1 MREKEAIRE
10 KEAMREKETMRR
22 EAADSL
28 KRKPG
33 IRPGLRLHEKNG
45 AEYLT
50 FPAISETGLVSHL
63 MTMRSGGVSEGELG
77 SMNLSFT
84 RGDRK
89 ENVEE
94 NFRRAAA
101 LLGCGPEDIVCS
113 EQTHMVHIRHVTAED
128 KGKGVTRPKDYRS
141 VDGLITDEPG
151 VALAVFY
158 ADCVPLLFLDPVR
171 RAVGLAHSG
180 WRGTAQR
187 MGARMA
193 EAMEKAFG
201 SRPEDL
207 LAGIG
212 PSICRD
218 CYEVSEDVAEAFRM
232 LFSGEGF
239 RKVPIGTEQVLY
251 EKGDGKYQLDLWKA
265 NEAVLLS
272 AGIRPEHI
280 SMTDVCTCCNPELL
294 FSHRASGGRRGNLGM
309 FVMLL

>member
-10 KEAMREKETMRR
+10 KEAMRRK
-22 EAADSL
+22 AADSL

-180 WRGTAQR
+180 WRGTAQG

>member
-10 KEAMREKETMRR
+10 KEAMRRK
-22 EAADSL
+22 AADSL

-180 WRGTAQR
+180 WRGTAQG

-309 FVMLL
+309 FVMLR

>member
-180 WRGTAQR
+180 WRGTAQG

-309 FVMLL
+309 FVMLR

>member
-101 LLGCGPEDIVCS
+101 LLGCGREDIVGS
-113 EQTHMVHIRHVTAED
+113 DQTHTVHIRHVTAED

-180 WRGTAQR
+180 WRGTAQG

-309 FVMLL
+309 FVMLR